1 MSNIRW
7 GFAGPWYGQLM
18 TLDKD
23 AFQARLKFLQK
34 YDLKVVGV
42 GLRHIEQMEVAQRE
56 SLAQF
61 LSDND
66 MEIVPHVGFDYL
78 KASAD
83 EIAREAQALATALST
98 HLPWMKSTI
107 AVTTPRAGHRFDRT
121 MPLSEKMERLSKAL
135 APLAGVCHEAGI
147 SLGIE
152 NHGDYY
158 CSDLA
163 QLCHNTPHLYIFLDT
178 GNTYLVGERPLQAFE
193 VAAPFTVGTHFKDHR
208 VAPCPEARPLHFE
221 VAGSVLGEGD
231 VPLRECYQL
240 LLEKA
245 PFPDN
250 LIMEMEVVSPDD
262 VDPLHCFERSL
273 AFVRSL

>member
-1 MSNIRW
+1 VSNIEW

-23 AFQARLKFLQK
+23 QLQARLKFLRK
-34 YDLKVVGV
+34 YDLKVVSM
-42 GLRHIEQMEVAQRE
+42 GLRQIEQMENVQRE

-61 LSDND
+61 LSDNR
-66 MEIVPHVGFDYL
+66 MQVIPYVGFDYL
-78 KASAD
+78 KSDAA
-83 EIAREAQALATALST
+83 EIERQAQDHATALST

-121 MPLSEKMERLSKAL
+121 APLEEKMERLSTAL
-135 APLAGVCHEAGI
+135 APLAKVCHEAGI

-158 CSDLA
+158 CSDLVE
-163 QLCHNTPHLYIFLDT
+163 LCRNTPHLYIFLDT
-178 GNTYLVGERPLQAFE
+178 GNTYLIGESPLPAFE
-193 VAAPFTVGTHFKDHR
+193 VAAPYTIGTHFKDHR

-231 VPLRECYQL
+231 VPLRECYQML
-240 LLEKA
+240 QEQA
-245 PFPDN
+245 PFPDR
-250 LIMEMEVVSPDD
+250 LVMEMEVVSPDD
-262 VDPLHCFERSL
+262 VDPLDCFERSL
-273 AFVRSL
+273 DFVHSL